1 MCMYLYYIYII
12 ISQHTYACIYV
23 YVSFCACTHINV
35 KHLEEN
41 DKKVPRPT
49 MLQGISY
56 QTFVGYSTS
65 LETNKSTYS
74 LSHLYTLSVK

>member
-1 MCMYLYYIYII
+1 MPVYMCMSLFV
-12 ISQHTYACIYV
+12 HV
-23 YVSFCACTHINV
+23 HINV

-65 LETNKSTYS
+65 LEKNKSTYS